1 MLHIIYLYIIKN
13 KFIFNFIDCI
23 GKTNQIFNDMII
35 WQKFSYLDKIKEVEK
50 YL

>member
-13 KFIFNFIDCI
+13 KSIFSFIDCI
-23 GKTNQIFNDMII
+23 GKTNEIFNNIII

-50 YL
+50 CL